1 MIEKE
6 NYMKT
11 LKNIIRIAEGWI
23 KKYDFIYDVDG
34 NEYHYDVVSR
44 NKIEGTNLPDIT
56 NAVAII
62 PIFDN
67 GDILMIREYRYPLND
82 YVWAF
87 PAGLIDPGED
97 YETAAIREL
106 KEETG
111 INVKRI
117 IRSYAGGFS
126 SEGMTD
132 EKIAIVVC
140 SVEGELVECE
150 GTEEVHPQRLSL
162 EAVMQIASDPK
173 NKVSNKVQL
182 FLAGLEHSHSK
193 N

>member
-1 MIEKE
+1 M
-6 NYMKT
+6 
-11 LKNIIRIAEGWI
+11 
-23 KKYDFIYDVDG
+23 YDVDG
-34 NEYHYDVVSR
+34 KEYHYDVVSR
-44 NKIEGTNLPDIT
+44 NKIIDVNLPDVT

-67 GDILMIREYRYPLND
+67 GDVLMIREYRYPLND

-111 INVKRI
+111 VLVKHI
-117 IRSYAGGFS
+117 IDSYPGGYS

-132 EKIAIVVC
+132 EKLAMVIC
-140 SVEGELVECE
+140 NVEGELSGCN
-150 GTEEVHPQRLSL
+150 GTEEVHPERVTIN
-162 EAVMQIASDPK
+162 EAIRIASNPK

-182 FLAGLEHSHSK
+182 FLAGLKYSCK
-193 N
+193 MMNN